1 MNTSWVIVTD
11 STRARIFEKKGANE
25 PLMEFED
32 LVDPAAFENKNELEH
47 HTRGRY
53 HDVGTGHSHTDD
65 PSVSPLAHQ
74 NDLFAK
80 SIALYLD
87 KGRKDSKF
95 HRLYLITFSL
105 VFNEPLN
112 DSKTFHR
119 CLQNSKGTPV

>member
-53 HDVGTGHSHTDD
+53 HDVGTGHSH
-65 PSVSPLAHQ
+65 
-74 NDLFAK
+74 
-80 SIALYLD
+80 
-87 KGRKDSKF
+87 
-95 HRLYLITFSL
+95 HRRPFCEST
-105 VFNEPLN
+105 
-112 DSKTFHR
+112 
-119 CLQNSKGTPV
+119 GTPERSFLQIDRTLSGQGKKGFKISPSIPDFFASFPWNAPQQTGQGSQPSD